1 MIKITDEQRKLVEE
15 NHNLIYSFLYSNQ
28 FSLEEH
34 YDVAAIGLCKA
45 AINFNPNKGY
55 SFATYAYKS
64 MMMNIL
70 QELRKGKNAKSIPE
84 YQIYYYQAKMKNDEE
99 DTNSHLNYLPAKE
112 NVENDVI
119 TQITFE
125 KCLESF
131 KDKEKQMILLLSN
144 GYTQREV
151 GRKLGCSQ
159 PQVCRVKNKLL
170 KMWKM

>member
-1 MIKITDEQRKLVEE
+1 M
-15 NHNLIYSFLYSNQ
+15 IYSFLYSNQ

-99 DTNSHLNYLPAKE
+99 DTNSHLNYLP
-112 NVENDVI
+112 
-119 TQITFE
+119 
-125 KCLESF
+125 
-131 KDKEKQMILLLSN
+131 
-144 GYTQREV
+144 
-151 GRKLGCSQ
+151 
-159 PQVCRVKNKLL
+159 VK
-170 KMWKM
+170 KMWRMM